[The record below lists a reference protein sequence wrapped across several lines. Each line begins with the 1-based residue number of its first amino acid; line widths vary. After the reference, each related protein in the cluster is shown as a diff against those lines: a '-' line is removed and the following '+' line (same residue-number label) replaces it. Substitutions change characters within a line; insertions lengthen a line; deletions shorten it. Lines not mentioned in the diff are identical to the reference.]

1 MQHDPKYPSQPGHPD
16 YDQYM
21 SMKNLAEKM
30 HGDNGIEAGDDIS
43 HRASAAMLCAYKTE
57 AVRDNASLDPKERID
72 GVVLSRNNDRFDDVG
87 GRYAI
92 MYQGDPNNPTV
103 RTLAVPTH
111 ELTQPAERNFD
122 EVNRINAQ
130 HQQLGQTLE
139 RQQTQQQ
146 QVQAQQQ
153 DQEQPNMGSRSRF

>member
-1 MQHDPKYPSQPGHPD
+1 MKYEPKYASEPGHPD

-21 SMKNLAEKM
+21 TMRGMVDKM
-30 HGDNGIEAGDDIS
+30 HGENGIDMHSGDIS
-43 HRASAAMLCAYKTE
+43 HRASAAMLRAYKTE
-57 AVRDNASLDPKERID
+57 AIRDNATLDPKERID
-72 GVVLSRNNDRFDDVG
+72 GVVLSRGNDRFDDVG

-111 ELTQPAERNFD
+111 ELTQPAERNFE
-122 EVNRINAQ
+122 EVNRINGQRQQQGQAQ
-130 HQQLGQTLE
+130 E
-139 RQQTQQQ
+139 RQQA

-153 DQEQPNMGSRSRF
+153 DQEQPSMGSRSRA